1 MKKITLLFLI
11 IGLAVACGSDEKPD
25 TQTLIDQQN
34 VESLRVRQAEL
45 VKQNNS
51 IKAELNLV
59 IDAIDRLDKNKKR
72 SLVTVLPIKEKP
84 FKHTVLLQGTVKTNQ
99 NLVLNAEF
107 LGTVKAIHVTKGQQ
121 VAKGDLLV
129 TIDDGG
135 LAENAAIQKVQL
147 DLAKTL
153 FERQKRLWEQG
164 IGSEIEYLQ
173 AKTGFES
180 QQKGYKQLQQQLSK
194 TTLYAPFSGRV
205 DDIITE
211 VGQLVAPGV
220 QPLLR
225 LVNLSS
231 MYVEVDVPERYFST
245 IDKGTIAHVEIPVL
259 HHTYDSRVVHK
270 GTHINTGNRTFK
282 ISILADNSIELAP
295 NLITTIRLVD
305 YQNANA
311 IVIPLEVISEN
322 FSGEQYVYV
331 VNENDKAEKRFIK
344 TGLVE
349 GDVVEVLEGLSN
361 ADRVIEEGARLV
373 KENENLRIT
382 NTL

>member
-180 QQKGYKQLQQQLSK
+180 QQKGYEQLQQQLSK

-220 QPLLR
+220 QLLLR

>member
-34 VESLRVRQAEL
+34 VEGLRLRQAEL
-45 VKQNNS
+45 VTQNNS

-331 VNENDKAEKRFIK
+331 VNENNKAEKRFIK

-349 GDVVEVLEGLSN
+349 GDNVEVLEGLSN
-361 ADRVIEEGARLV
+361 ADRVIKEGARLV

>member
-34 VESLRVRQAEL
+34 VEGLRLRQAEL
-45 VKQNNS
+45 VTQNNS

-72 SLVTVLPIKEKP
+72 SLVTVLSIKEKP

-107 LGTVKAIHVTKGQQ
+107 LGTVKAIHVKKGQQ

-180 QQKGYKQLQQQLSK
+180 QQKGYEQLQQQLSK

-211 VGQLVAPGV
+211 VGQLVAPGA

-231 MYVEVDVPERYFST
+231 MYVEVDVPERYFPT
-245 IDKGTIAHVEIPVL
+245 IDKGTTAHVEIPVL

-322 FSGEQYVYV
+322 FSGEQYVYL
-331 VNENDKAEKRFIK
+331 VNENNKAEKRFIK

-349 GDVVEVLEGLSN
+349 GDNVEVLEGLSN
-361 ADRVIEEGARLV
+361 ADRVIKEGARLV

>member
-34 VESLRVRQAEL
+34 VEGLRLRQAEL
-45 VKQNNS
+45 VTQNNS

-180 QQKGYKQLQQQLSK
+180 QQKGYEQLQQQLSK

-211 VGQLVAPGV
+211 VGQLVAPGA

-231 MYVEVDVPERYFST
+231 MYVEVDVPERYFPT
-245 IDKGTIAHVEIPVL
+245 IDKGTTAHVEIPVL

-331 VNENDKAEKRFIK
+331 VNENNKAEKRFIK

-349 GDVVEVLEGLSN
+349 GDNVEVLEGLSN
-361 ADRVIEEGARLV
+361 ADRVIKEGARLV